1 MARKNAL
8 GRGLGALIDD
18 ADKGNASYP
27 EGIHE
32 VEISRIRSNPFQPRT
47 NFDDEALQELA
58 ASIRELGIIQP
69 ISVRDMDDGTYQ
81 LISGERR
88 LKAATMAGL
97 EKVPA
102 YVRSADDQ
110 AMLEMALVENIQRE
124 DLDAIEIAISYQR
137 LIEECRLTQE
147 TLSARVGKKRST
159 VANYLRL
166 LKLPAE
172 IQLGIREGK
181 ITMGHA
187 RTLIGIDDPEK
198 QINLYYQIISDE
210 LSVRQTEE
218 MVRKMVNR
226 EMRKATG
233 REQKK
238 QELAEAFKGLQEE
251 LAGFFRTDVQLRVN
265 EKGKGK
271 IVIPFASTEELEKIM
286 EAFDKLGSAGS

>member
-18 ADKGNASYP
+18 ADKEKLEKL

-32 VEISRIRSNPFQPRT
+32 VAISKIAANPFQPRT
-47 NFDDEALQELA
+47 SFDEEALRELA

-69 ISVRDMDDGTYQ
+69 ISVREKGDGTYQ

-88 LKAATMAGL
+88 LKAATLAGL
-97 EKVPA
+97 KKVPA
-102 YVRSADDQ
+102 YIRTADDQ

-147 TLSARVGKKRST
+147 TLSERVGKKRST

-187 RTLIGIDDPEK
+187 RTLIGVEDPEK
-198 QINLYYQIISDE
+198 QISLYYQIINEE
-210 LSVRQTEE
+210 LSVRQTEDL
-218 MVRKMVNR
+218 VRKTVNR
-226 EMRKATG
+226 ELRDATG
-233 REQKK
+233 RKK
-238 QELAEAFKGLQEE
+238 KKEEIAEAYQGLKTE
-251 LAGFFRTDVQLRVN
+251 LAGFFGTDVQLRVN

-271 IVIPFASTEELEKIM
+271 IVIPFATPEELEKIM
-286 EAFDKLGSAGS
+286 DVFDRLR